1 MQLQVGD
8 KFSGESG
15 EWELIAHRYAT
26 AGGKSTNVR
35 VQRVDNPGV
44 SEARPWESYEKVT
57 VIRRASF
64 KEGK

>member
-26 AGGKSTNVR
+26 AGGRARTCVFSEWTTLGWVR
-35 VQRVDNPGV
+35 RGRGSLTRRSRWSGEHP
-44 SEARPWESYEKVT
+44 S
-57 VIRRASF
+57 RRAN
-64 KEGK
+64 